1 LTTRLRSESSSTSTG
16 STGKADVIKGL
27 GLIVSSNRSL
37 IKDIEKESIGAP
49 VSKARLNALVR
60 EDMRGGAL
68 FVAGARLLDA

>member
-1 LTTRLRSESSSTSTG
+1 
-16 STGKADVIKGL
+16 VIKGL